1 MLFQRIEFLIALVRC
16 MGELMWVGG
25 LYTRALNRLLYAAAA
40 FSVPLTMA
48 YSGKLLKKTTE
59 IL

>member
-1 MLFQRIEFLIALVRC
+1 